1 MWSAVRPTP
10 RRRSDPKPHPRR
22 FAPWTGPALARARF
36 SDLISNWNNITQQ
49 VELSLPKAQMVVWT
63 VIVLAVFIVKSFLL
77 GALWPVPWEL
87 VALTG
92 FSQAGY
98 VGDKFVQSDLG
109 KTVQFLA
116 DQDRAAGSDRI

>member
-1 MWSAVRPTP
+1 MGMSLLTGTITAAKVHKGAVQDQADEVASPPPAPAETP
-10 RRRSDPKPHPRR
+10 VQPQALPV
-22 FAPWTGPALARARF
+22 LARAHF
-36 SDLISNWNNITQQ
+36 SDLISNWNDITQQ
-49 VELSLPKAQMVVWT
+49 VELSLPKAQMVIWT

-98 VGDKFVQSDLG
+98 VGDKFVQS
-109 KTVQFLA
+109 
-116 DQDRAAGSDRI
+116 S